1 MEADQF
7 SDCHLPFREACTP
20 KQELS
25 EKSYSKKWQL
35 SVNVTTYFILLV
47 KKSDFMDRCAFEEGW
62 LGNSEY
68 DVVHNPRSWAQL
80 LKVKIVL

>member
-1 MEADQF
+1 MAAFGERDDIF
-7 SDCHLPFREACTP
+7 
-20 KQELS
+20 
-25 EKSYSKKWQL
+25 YSL
-35 SVNVTTYFILLV
+35 F

-80 LKVKIVL
+80 LKVKIVLWWNVVNMKVNTIVRFE